1 MANTIKNPRLA
12 LTFIIITLTI
22 DAMGIGLILPV
33 LPTLIREITG
43 ADLGQAAVWGG
54 IMTTIFAGMQFIFG
68 PIVGSLSDRYG
79 RRPILLGSLF
89 VVAVDFVIM
98 GMAHAMWLLIL
109 TRVIGGIATS
119 TQSTAAA
126 FIADISPPEKRAANF
141 GLIGA
146 AFGVGFV
153 LGPFIGGALGEF
165 GPRMPFFAA
174 AALAAINMVFGY
186 FVLPETVSP
195 AKRRPFDLKRANPFG
210 AFKSVGK
217 LEDVQRLLVIAF
229 LYEFAFIVYPVV
241 WAYFTPERFGWSEWM
256 VGVSLGTFGISIA
269 IVQGFL
275 IRIIIPKLGV
285 RATIL
290 YGFIFNTGIFIALA
304 FITNGWLVLA
314 LTPISALGAVV
325 VPALQ
330 GMMSQRAGD
339 DQQGELQG
347 VITSAKAL
355 ALIISPLVMTQ
366 LFFLFTREGGTY
378 QPGAPFLL
386 SAALVF
392 ACLIVFVTRK
402 RRTDVTG

>member
-1 MANTIKNPRLA
+1 MATSVSNPRLA

-98 GMAHAMWLLIL
+98 GMAQAMWLLIL

-186 FVLPETVSP
+186 FVLPETVSRE
-195 AKRRPFDLKRANPFG
+195 KRRPFDLKRANPFG

-386 SAALVF
+386 SAALVL